1 MDFRAFLATL
11 SAALPKSLSDA
22 KQILSD
28 AAVALTAAIAELDLK
43 ITALS
48 QAERDLA
55 TARADLEARKG
66 ELATATQTIETLR
79 GEVASVNATAMSALS
94 AAGIKAEK
102 FEVESIKAAA
112 AARAETLSHE
122 LLAARGLKPLPE
134 NVKESGSAP
143 DAALTTDEAIFAKYD
158 SMPIGNA
165 RQDFLAQHR
174 DAIWRH
180 HSKIQKAST
189 SA

>member
-11 SAALPKSLSDA
+11 SAVLPKSLSDA

-48 QAERDLA
+48 QAEKDLA
-55 TARADLEARKG
+55 SARADLEARKG

-112 AARAETLSHE
+112 SARAESLSHE

-134 NVKESGSAP
+134 TLKEDGAP
-143 DAALTTDEAIFAKYD
+143 GAPTGDAAIYD
-158 SMPIGNA
+158 KWESMAVGPVRWEYYDKNK
-165 RQDFLAQHR
+165 
-174 DAIWRH
+174 DAIWREQH
-180 HSKIQKAST
+180 RRAKG
-189 SA
+189 